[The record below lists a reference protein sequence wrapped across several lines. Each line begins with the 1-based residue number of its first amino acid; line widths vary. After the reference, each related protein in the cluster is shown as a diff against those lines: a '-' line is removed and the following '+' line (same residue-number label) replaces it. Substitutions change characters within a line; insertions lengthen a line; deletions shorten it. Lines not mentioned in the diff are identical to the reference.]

1 MSIRTAQV
9 SNIGTIENLRNEF
22 NNLVTDVSAL
32 ESGTLNF
39 AAIAATSISV
49 GDISITGSFDVAALS
64 PSTLTVVGDR
74 ITFEGTG
81 ADDAFETFLVV
92 TNPTADR
99 TITFKDQSGTVCF
112 TADLGFT
119 NSTLTIHPAAS
130 DDVDLAGGETPFSS
144 SSLDSFGQA
153 LLSNIYDMGEPKG
166 TTETVEIG
174 SGSGV

>member
-9 SNIGTIENLRNEF
+9 SNTGTIENLRNEF

-49 GDISITGSFDVAALS
+49 GDISITGDFDVATLT
-64 PSTLTVVGDR
+64 PSSLTVVGDR

-112 TADLGFT
+112 VADLGFT
-119 NSTLTIHPAAS
+119 NSTLTVHPAAS
-130 DDVDLAGGETPFSS
+130 DDADLAGGETPFDTA
-144 SSLDSFGQA
+144 SLDAFGA
-153 LLSNIYDMGEPKG
+153 PLTSNIYDMAEPKG
-166 TTETVEIG
+166 TATTVEIG
-174 SGSGV
+174 SGSSV

>member
-1 MSIRTAQV
+1 MAIRTTQV
-9 SNIGTIENLRNEF
+9 TNAGTIEQLRNEF

-49 GDISITGSFDVAALS
+49 GDISITGAFDVASLS

-81 ADDAFETFLVV
+81 ADDAFETLLVV

-99 TITFKDQSGTVCF
+99 TVTFKDQSGTVAY
-112 TADLGFT
+112 TVDLGFT
-119 NSTLTIHPAAS
+119 NSTLTVHPAAS
-130 DDVDLAGGETPFSS
+130 GAADLAGGETPFDSTAT
-144 SSLDSFGQA
+144 DSFGIA
-153 LLSNIYDMGEPKG
+153 LASNLFDMAEPKG
-166 TTETVEIG
+166 STDTVELG
-174 SGSGV
+174 QSSGM